1 MLPFDGFSDSA
12 ESACKHS
19 ASEKQRFRHVPSSEP
34 FFSQAPVHTEASRSK
49 IVSTSRAK
57 KSVCRLNCLVEC
69 QHLLKVQNSC
79 PEQLYHAFW
88 RW

>member
-1 MLPFDGFSDSA
+1 MLPFDGFSDFA

-34 FFSQAPVHTEASRSK
+34 FFSQALVHTEASKSK

-57 KSVCRLNCLVEC
+57 KNRCAVSTVCSNV
-69 QHLLKVQNSC
+69 SIS
-79 PEQLYHAFW
+79 
-88 RW
+88 